1 MAVKPTINVN
11 NGCPESYKNRLPV
24 IANIHLLFLKMIMTL
39 TAMDLVAQAKQHIVE
54 IDVDAAKNSLETSLI
69 LDVREPAEYTAGHLP
84 GAFNIPRGVLEFKI
98 GSHPD
103 FQDKQDAHIIVYC
116 QSGGRSAL
124 ATEVL
129 NKMGFNNA
137 VSMAGG
143 FKAWTESGNE
153 VV

>member
-1 MAVKPTINVN
+1 
-11 NGCPESYKNRLPV
+11 
-24 IANIHLLFLKMIMTL
+24 MIMTL
-39 TAMDLVAQAKQHIVE
+39 TAMDLVAQAKQNIVE
-54 IDVDAAKNSLETSLI
+54 IDIDAAKNTLDTSLV
-69 LDVREPAEYTAGHLP
+69 LDVRELSEYTSGHLP

-103 FQDKQDAHIIVYC
+103 FQDKQDAHIIIYC

-129 NKMGFNNA
+129 NKMGFTNT

-143 FKAWTESGNE
+143 FKAWVDSGNE

>member
-1 MAVKPTINVN
+1 
-11 NGCPESYKNRLPV
+11 
-24 IANIHLLFLKMIMTL
+24 MTL
-39 TAMDLVAQAKQHIVE
+39 TAMDLVAQAKQHIIE
-54 IDVDAAKNSLETSLI
+54 IDIDDAKDALETSLI
-69 LDVREPAEYTAGHLP
+69 LDVRELAEYAAGHLP

-129 NKMGFNNA
+129 SKMGFSHV

-143 FKAWTESGNE
+143 FKAWTDSGNE

>member
-1 MAVKPTINVN
+1 
-11 NGCPESYKNRLPV
+11 
-24 IANIHLLFLKMIMTL
+24 MTF
-39 TAMDLVAQAKQHIVE
+39 TALDLVALATQNIVVCD
-54 IDVDAAKNSLETSLI
+54 IDVAKKSLETSLI
-69 LDVREPAEYTAGHLP
+69 LDVREPAEYAAGHLP

-137 VSMAGG
+137 VSMTGG
-143 FKAWTESGNE
+143 FKAWTEGGHE

>member
-1 MAVKPTINVN
+1 
-11 NGCPESYKNRLPV
+11 
-24 IANIHLLFLKMIMTL
+24 MTL
-39 TAMDLVAQAKQHIVE
+39 TAMDLVAQAKQNIVE
-54 IDVDAAKNSLETSLI
+54 IDIDAAKNTLGSSLV
-69 LDVREPAEYTAGHLP
+69 LDVRELAEYTAGHLP

-98 GSHPD
+98 GTHPD

-129 NKMGFNNA
+129 NKIGFNNA

-143 FKAWTESGNE
+143 FKAWTDNGNE

>member
-1 MAVKPTINVN
+1 
-11 NGCPESYKNRLPV
+11 
-24 IANIHLLFLKMIMTL
+24 MIMIL
-39 TAMDLVAQAKQHIVE
+39 TAMDLVAQAKQNIAE
-54 IDVDAAKNSLETSLI
+54 IDIDAAKHTLETSLI
-69 LDVREPAEYTAGHLP
+69 LDVREPAEYAAGHLP
-84 GAFNIPRGVLEFKI
+84 GALNIPRGVLEFKI
-98 GSHPD
+98 SAHPD

-124 ATEVL
+124 AAEVL

-143 FKAWTESGNE
+143 FKTWTESGNE

>member
-1 MAVKPTINVN
+1 
-11 NGCPESYKNRLPV
+11 
-24 IANIHLLFLKMIMTL
+24 MTL
-39 TAMDLVAQAKQHIVE
+39 TAMDLVAQAKQNIVE
-54 IDVDAAKNSLETSLI
+54 IDIDAAKNSLETSLI
-69 LDVREPAEYTAGHLP
+69 LDVREPAEYAAGHLP

-129 NKMGFNNA
+129 SKMGFNNA

-143 FKAWTESGNE
+143 FKAWTDNGNE
-153 VV
+153 IV

>member
-1 MAVKPTINVN
+1 MK
-11 NGCPESYKNRLPV
+11 
-24 IANIHLLFLKMIMTL
+24 L
-39 TAMDLVAQAKQHIVE
+39 TPMDLVTQAKQNIVE
-54 IDVDAAKNSLETSLI
+54 IDVDSTKKSLETSLV
-69 LDVREPAEYTAGHLP
+69 LDVREPAEYAAGHLP

-116 QSGGRSAL
+116 QTGGRSAL
-124 ATEVL
+124 ATEAL
-129 NKMGFNNA
+129 NKIGFSNA
-137 VSMAGG
+137 VSMVGG

>member
-1 MAVKPTINVN
+1 
-11 NGCPESYKNRLPV
+11 
-24 IANIHLLFLKMIMTL
+24 MTL
-39 TAMDLVAQAKQHIVE
+39 TAIDLVAQAKQNIVE
-54 IDVDAAKNSLETSLI
+54 IDIETAKRNLETSII
-69 LDVREPAEYTAGHLP
+69 LDVREPGEYAAGHLP

-124 ATEVL
+124 ATEPL
-129 NKMGFNNA
+129 NRMGFHNA

-143 FKAWTESGNE
+143 YKAWLESGNE

>member
-1 MAVKPTINVN
+1 
-11 NGCPESYKNRLPV
+11 
-24 IANIHLLFLKMIMTL
+24 MTL
-39 TAMDLVAQAKQHIVE
+39 TPMDLVAQAKQNIVE
-54 IDVDAAKNSLETSLI
+54 IDVDAAKNSLETSLV
-69 LDVREPAEYTAGHLP
+69 LDVREPSEYSAGHLP

-116 QSGGRSAL
+116 QTGGRSAL
-124 ATEVL
+124 ATEAL
-129 NKMGFNNA
+129 NKIGFKNA

-143 FKAWTESGNE
+143 FKAWAESGNE

>member
-1 MAVKPTINVN
+1 
-11 NGCPESYKNRLPV
+11 
-24 IANIHLLFLKMIMTL
+24 MTL
-39 TAMDLVAQAKQHIVE
+39 TVMDLVAQAKQHIAE
-54 IDVDAAKNSLETSLI
+54 IDIDAAQNTLETSLI
-69 LDVREPAEYTAGHLP
+69 LDVREPAEYAAGHLP

-124 ATEVL
+124 AAEVL
-129 NKMGFNNA
+129 GKIGFNNV

-143 FKAWTESGNE
+143 FKAWADNGNE

>member
-1 MAVKPTINVN
+1 
-11 NGCPESYKNRLPV
+11 
-24 IANIHLLFLKMIMTL
+24 MTL
-39 TAMDLVAQAKQHIVE
+39 TAMDLVAQAKQHIIE
-54 IDVDAAKNSLETSLI
+54 IDIDDAKHTLGTSLI
-69 LDVREPAEYTAGHLP
+69 LDVRELSEYTAGHLP

-124 ATEVL
+124 ATEAL
-129 NKMGFNNA
+129 NKIGYSNA

-143 FKAWTESGNE
+143 FKAWTDSGHE

>member
-1 MAVKPTINVN
+1 
-11 NGCPESYKNRLPV
+11 
-24 IANIHLLFLKMIMTL
+24 MTL
-39 TAMDLVAQAKQHIVE
+39 TVMDLVAQAKQHIVE
-54 IDVDAAKNSLETSLI
+54 IDIEDAKNTLETSLI
-69 LDVREPAEYTAGHLP
+69 LDVREPAEYASGHLP

-124 ATEVL
+124 ATEAL
-129 NKMGFNNA
+129 NKIGYNNA

-143 FKAWTESGNE
+143 FKAWADSGNE

>member
-1 MAVKPTINVN
+1 
-11 NGCPESYKNRLPV
+11 
-24 IANIHLLFLKMIMTL
+24 
-39 TAMDLVAQAKQHIVE
+39 MDFVAQAKQNIVE
-54 IDVDAAKNSLETSLI
+54 IDIDAAKNTLETSLV
-69 LDVREPAEYTAGHLP
+69 LDVREPSEYAAGHLP

-124 ATEVL
+124 AADVL
-129 NKMGFNNA
+129 NKMGFNSA

-143 FKAWTESGNE
+143 FKAWTDNGNE
-153 VV
+153 VI

>member
-1 MAVKPTINVN
+1 
-11 NGCPESYKNRLPV
+11 
-24 IANIHLLFLKMIMTL
+24 LLTFNYFLVKMIMTL
-39 TAMDLVAQAKQHIVE
+39 TPMDLVAQAKQNIVE
-54 IDVDAAKNSLETSLI
+54 IDVDAAKNSLETSLV
-69 LDVREPAEYTAGHLP
+69 LDVREPSEYTAGHLP

-116 QSGGRSAL
+116 QTGGRSAL
-124 ATEVL
+124 ATEAL
-129 NKMGFNNA
+129 NKIGFKNA

-143 FKAWTESGNE
+143 FKAWAESGNE